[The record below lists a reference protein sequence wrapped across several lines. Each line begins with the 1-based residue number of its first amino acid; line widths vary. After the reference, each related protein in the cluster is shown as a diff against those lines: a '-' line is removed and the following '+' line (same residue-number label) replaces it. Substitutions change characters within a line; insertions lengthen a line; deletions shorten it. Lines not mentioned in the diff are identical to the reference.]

1 MREGIVMG
9 GNGDRRLRF
18 GDYELDS
25 RSGKLLRDG
34 LPVKI
39 QPQPLRVLAFLTE
52 HRGEI
57 ISREQLRERIWG
69 EATFVEFDQGLN
81 YCIRQIRMALRDDAS
96 KPAYIETL
104 PKQGYRF
111 IAPIVANGQISD
123 PVFHPAASQADPT
136 LLASPMG
143 PVPPTPPPPPHWK
156 VLGTAAIVVALA
168 AAGIALGVVW
178 RPAANQPITYTQ
190 ITSFTDA
197 AVGPALS
204 PDGRMVAFFRSDRA
218 FFTADQIYV
227 KMLPD
232 GEPVQLTH
240 DPRLKY
246 NLAFSPDSSR
256 IAYTVVAT
264 PGTQNGWDTYTVSS
278 LGAESKLFLSNASGL
293 SWLDQDRLLFSEI
306 NTGVHMGI
314 VTSREDRSEHRE
326 IYFPA
331 EARRMAHYSYPSPD
345 RKWILVAEMNPQWQP
360 CRLIPFSGASPGV
373 QVGPSGACTSA
384 AWSPDGKWMYFGI
397 AMGGKQHHL
406 WRQRFPDGQPEQI
419 TSGPTEEDGLAVA
432 PDGLSLITSIST
444 KQNALWIHDSSGD
457 RALSTEG
464 YADGRP
470 PWFSS
475 DGKRLYYLLRRD
487 SPESPNE
494 LWRADL
500 NSGSSEAVLPG
511 VSMREYDI
519 SDDDTEVV
527 FTTQPAGQASQ
538 LWIAP
543 LNRSAPPRMIG
554 ASGGVQ
560 PHFGPAGQILFR
572 LANGNAF
579 YLAKIGRDGS
589 GMAKILPSPILD
601 IHGISRDRRFVIIGV
616 PFAGSKIPGAHAIA
630 VPIDGGPARNLCDDD
645 CQPKWS
651 PDGKY
656 FYLGV
661 AVPSQATPAG
671 KTLAIP
677 VPSGQ
682 VFPPWP
688 AAGVHPGAAGLAIPG
703 TRVVNQANVAPGLGS
718 TYAYVKPTVHANLFR
733 IPLRQ

>member
-1 MREGIVMG
+1 MG
-9 GNGDRRLRF
+9 ENGDQRLRF

-34 LPVKI
+34 RPVKI
-39 QPQPLRVLAFLTE
+39 QPQPLRVLTVLAE

-57 ISREQLRERIWG
+57 VSREQLRERIWG
-69 EATFVEFDQGLN
+69 EATFVEFDQGLY
-81 YCIRQIRMALRDDAS
+81 YCMRQIRVALRDDAS

-111 IAPIVANGQISD
+111 IAPIVANGQTSD
-123 PVFHPAASQADPT
+123 SVFHLSESEADPRP
-136 LLASPMG
+136 LASPVA
-143 PVPPTPPPPPHWK
+143 PAPPSPPQQPHWK
-156 VLGTAAIVVALA
+156 ILGTATVVLALSA
-168 AAGIALGVVW
+168 ALIALGVVW
-178 RPAANQPITYTQ
+178 WPAANQPVTYTQ

-197 AVGPALS
+197 AVAPVLS
-204 PDGRMVAFFRSDRA
+204 PDGRMVAFFRSDRS
-218 FFTADQIYV
+218 FFTADQIYI

-246 NLAFSPDSSR
+246 NLAFSPDASR

-264 PGTQNGWDTYTVSS
+264 PGTQNGWETYTVSS
-278 LGAESKLFLSNASGL
+278 LGGESKLFLPNASGL
-293 SWLDQDRLLFSEI
+293 TWLDQDRLLFSEI
-306 NTGVHMGI
+306 KTGIHMGI
-314 VTSREDRSEHRE
+314 VTSREDRSQHRE

-331 EARRMAHYSYPSPD
+331 EERRMAHYSYPSPD

-360 CRLIPFSGASPGV
+360 CRLIPFSGASPGM
-373 QVGPSGACTSA
+373 QVGPPGACTSA
-384 AWSPDGKWMYFGI
+384 AWSPDGHWMYFGV
-397 AMGGKQHHL
+397 AMGGKRHL
-406 WRQRFPDGQPEQI
+406 WRQRFPGGQPEQI
-419 TSGPTEEDGLAVA
+419 TAGLAEEDGLAVA
-432 PDGLSLITSIST
+432 PDGRSLITSIST
-444 KQNALWIHDSSGD
+444 KQNAIWIHDSTGD

-464 YADGRP
+464 YADSTP

-500 NSGSSEAVLPG
+500 TSGSSEALVRG

-519 SDDDTEVV
+519 SDDEKEVV
-527 FTTQPAGQASQ
+527 FTTQTTGPAGQ
-538 LWIAP
+538 LWLAP
-543 LNRSAPPRMIG
+543 LDRSKPARIMG
-554 ASGGVQ
+554 ATGGGE
-560 PHFGPAGQILFR
+560 PHFGPDGQLLFR
-572 LANGNAF
+572 LKDGNSF
-579 YLAKIGRDGS
+579 YLAKMGLDGS
-589 GMAKILPSPILD
+589 GMAKIYPSPILD
-601 IHGISRDRRFVIIGV
+601 LHGMSRDRRFALLGV
-616 PFAGSKIPGAHAIA
+616 PLAGAKIPGAHEIA
-630 VPIDGGPARNLCDDD
+630 FPVGGGPARNLCDDD
-645 CQPKWS
+645 CRPKWS
-651 PDGKY
+651 TDGKY

-661 AVPSQATPAG
+661 AVPSTATPAG

-677 VPSGQ
+677 VPPGET
-682 VFPPWP
+682 FPPWP
-688 AAGVHPGAAGLAIPG
+688 AEGVHPGADTLAIPR